1 MFANIKILIFK
12 KYTGQLGCD
21 FSFELNENAL

>member
-12 KYTGQLGCD
+12 KYNEQLGCG
-21 FSFELNENAL
+21 FSSQLNENEL